1 MTFDPT
7 KDLMPITNVASGPQ
21 VVVVHPDFEAK
32 NLRELIVVH
41 PDFEAKNLRELIDLA
56 RAKRAV
62 LNYVLGTVPVGNSPG
77 EFAEVIREESA
88 RWATVVRER
97 RIVVN

>member
-21 VVVVHPDFEAK
+21 VV
-32 NLRELIVVH
+32 VVH